1 MRNIEITAKHITPV
15 LQFGGLG
22 LLVYGVTQGQE
33 VAGFLGFLAALVGG
47 VMWKTKRED
56 AEHEARRK

>member
-1 MRNIEITAKHITPV
+1 MKNIEITAKHITPV

-22 LLVYGVTQGQE
+22 LLVYGVTQGSTM
-33 VAGFLGFLAALVGG
+33 AGAIGILAALVGG

-56 AEHEARRK
+56 AEHEARKK